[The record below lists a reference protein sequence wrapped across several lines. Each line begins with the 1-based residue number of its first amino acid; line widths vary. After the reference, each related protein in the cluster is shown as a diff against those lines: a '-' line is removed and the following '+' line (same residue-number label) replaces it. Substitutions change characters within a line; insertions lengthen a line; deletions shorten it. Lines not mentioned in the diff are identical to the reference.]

1 MIGHVLLPI
10 VRSTFR
16 HVSEH
21 QSKDTLNA
29 VLDSERRAFDALPVG
44 VAVIDRRSHVAFVNR
59 VLYQM
64 LGHPAGAL
72 TGRPVGDIV
81 EGDIGPLSAA
91 AANADGDRPSGTLL
105 CDLRHG
111 DGVRTTPAWAHWAR
125 ATDGLGEDHPIILT
139 ITPFDHA
146 PSEAEAATALS
157 RGELARLRSEVAALR
172 RAKISLRQAREEAD
186 EANAAKTRFLAAASH
201 DLRQPLHA
209 LAIIQGLLS
218 QRGDTSDLDLLDDMR
233 SNLASI
239 SELLDTFLYVSK
251 LETGTIRPTLSD
263 IPLADLLSR
272 LAAEL
277 APMVRDADLKLRVV
291 PTSLVI
297 RSDRVLLEQIL
308 RNFLWNAVHY
318 TAEGGIVFGCRRR
331 AGTVIIQVADS
342 GIGIPEDQLG
352 TIFQSFRQL
361 DHPDMNTTRGLGL
374 GLAIVDQVARI
385 LRHRVTVRSHV
396 GRGSVFGVEVP
407 LARGRGEPHRPSRLV
422 ADLPGLLIALIEDD
436 ERVLKVT
443 RRLLVALGCQV
454 VSGSSAEAVLQGLA
468 EHTRVPDLALVD
480 FRLHREQN
488 GLVAVE
494 QLRAALDRPVPVII
508 ITGDTSPET
517 VRRIEESG
525 HAHLHKPVDLA
536 RLQTVMRQLLL
547 TSAPS

>member
-1 MIGHVLLPI
+1 M
-10 VRSTFR
+10 
-16 HVSEH
+16 E
-21 QSKDTLNA
+21 
-29 VLDSERRAFDALPVG
+29 SERQAFDTLPVG
-44 VAVIDRRSHVAFVNR
+44 VAVIDHRLVVVLANR
-59 VLYQM
+59 HLQAMSGLEALAGRALRDLIDCDLDPFAATLQDARPDDATGSLLCRLRCAEDSLARPVRV
-64 LGHPAGAL
+64 HWAARPAGDARHRELVL
-72 TGRPVGDIV
+72 TIAPAGPDLP
-81 EGDIGPLSAA
+81 EGG
-91 AANADGDRPSGTLL
+91 GDRTP
-105 CDLRHG
+105 
-111 DGVRTTPAWAHWAR
+111 DG
-125 ATDGLGEDHPIILT
+125 
-139 ITPFDHA
+139 
-146 PSEAEAATALS
+146 
-157 RGELARLRSEVAALR
+157 GELRRLRSEVDALR
-172 RAKISLRQAREEAD
+172 RAKTSLRQTKEEAD

-209 LAIIQGLLS
+209 LSIIQGLLS
-218 QRGDTSDLDLLDDMR
+218 QRGDTADLDLLDDMR

-263 IPLADLLSR
+263 IPVADLLSR

-277 APMVRDADLKLRVV
+277 APLVREAGLRLTVV
-291 PTSLVI
+291 PSSLVV

-318 TAEGGIVFGCRRR
+318 TTDGGIVLGCRRR
-331 AGTVIIQVADS
+331 SGAVAIQVVDS
-342 GIGIPEDQLG
+342 GIGIPHDQLG
-352 TIFQSFRQL
+352 TIFQSFRQV
-361 DHPDMNTTRGLGL
+361 DHPNMNTTRGLGL

-385 LRHRVTVRSHV
+385 LRHRVTVRSEV
-396 GRGSVFGVEVP
+396 DRGSAFGIEVP
-407 LARGRGEPHRPSRLV
+407 LAKGRGEPHRPSRLV

-454 VSGSSAEAVLQGLA
+454 VSGNDAEAVLQELA

-547 TSAPS
+547 TTASA

>member
-1 MIGHVLLPI
+1 M
-10 VRSTFR
+10 
-16 HVSEH
+16 
-21 QSKDTLNA
+21 
-29 VLDSERRAFDALPVG
+29 LPVG
-44 VAVIDRRSHVAFVNR
+44 AAVIDHRLAVVLANR
-59 VLYQM
+59 HLHAM
-64 LGHPAGAL
+64 TGLAAL
-72 TGRPVGDIV
+72 TGRSLRDVIDCDLDPF
-81 EGDIGPLSAA
+81 AA
-91 AANADGDRPSGTLL
+91 ALQDDSQDDTARFLVCGLRCAEGSLARP
-105 CDLRHG
+105 
-111 DGVRTTPAWAHWAR
+111 VQVHWAAR
-125 ATDGLGEDHPIILT
+125 SAGDARHRELVLT
-139 ITPFDHA
+139 IA
-146 PSEAEAATALS
+146 PAGPDLPESGDEVQ
-157 RGELARLRSEVAALR
+157 RLRSEVDALR
-172 RAKISLRQAREEAD
+172 RAKTSLRQTKEEAD

-209 LAIIQGLLS
+209 LSIIQGLLS
-218 QRGDTSDLDLLDDMR
+218 QRGDTADLDLLDDMR

-263 IPLADLLSR
+263 IPVADLLSR

-277 APMVRDADLKLRVV
+277 APLVREAGLRLTVV
-291 PTSLVI
+291 PSSLVV

-318 TAEGGIVFGCRRR
+318 TTEGGIVLGCRRR
-331 AGTVIIQVADS
+331 SGAVAIQVVDS
-342 GIGIPEDQLG
+342 GIGIPHDQLG
-352 TIFQSFRQL
+352 TIFQSFRQV
-361 DHPDMNTTRGLGL
+361 DHPNMNTTRGLGL

-385 LRHRVTVRSHV
+385 LRHRVTVRSEV
-396 GRGSVFGVEVP
+396 DRGSVFGIEVP

-454 VSGSSAEAVLQGLA
+454 VSGNDAEAVLQELA

-547 TSAPS
+547 TTASA